1 MVEFNFNI
9 SAIFPEEISIISND
23 LIPTGYNGDSNYALL
38 KRQVCSVLDV
48 MGEASAQAQS
58 LKNPITSGSK
68 MMTADGHTVYL
79 LVDKTAAAGQG
90 AVVGMLKVGRKKLF
104 LLDNAGKPH
113 EMTPMCV
120 LDFYV
125 TEKRQRTGCGKK
137 LFETMLRRENVDP
150 RYLAVDRPS
159 DKLISFLRKHYNLA
173 NIIPQVNNY
182 VIFSGFF
189 KDQPPSPIGVQ
200 QKKPRIYMG
209 KLQYV

>member
-9 SAIFPEEISIISND
+9 SSLFPEDISIITND
-23 LIPTGYNGDSNYALL
+23 LIPSGYSGGDNYALL
-38 KRQVCSVLDV
+38 KKKICTVLDV
-48 MGEASAQAQS
+48 MGEASAGAQN
-58 LKNPITSGSK
+58 LKNPITSGAK
-68 MMTADGHTVYL
+68 MMAAEGHTVYM
-79 LVDKTAAAGQG
+79 LVDRAAGGGQG
-90 AVVGMLKVGRKKLF
+90 AVIGMLKVGRKKLF
-104 LLDNAGKPH
+104 LLDQAGKPN
-113 EMTPMCV
+113 EMSPMCV

-137 LFETMLRRENVDP
+137 LFETMLRREEVEP

-159 DKLISFLRKHYNLA
+159 DKLISFLRKHYGLA

-189 KDQPPSPIGVQ
+189 KDQPQSPMGFP
-200 QKKPRIYMG
+200 QKKARIYMG